1 MKRNERPG
9 KSVDRGKN
17 RNRHFEE
24 RKDAFKNLKI
34 SFTLTADSA
43 ADISE
48 TRTADISKQ
57 SMADVFDTT
66 YGRRTKDN
74 L

>member
-1 MKRNERPG
+1 M
-9 KSVDRGKN
+9 
-17 RNRHFEE
+17 
-24 RKDAFKNLKI
+24 
-34 SFTLTADSA
+34 ADSA

-48 TRTADISKQ
+48 TRTADILKQ
-57 SMADVFDTT
+57 RTADVFITT